1 MSAAGR
7 QLARIESALRRP
19 QPSKAG
25 DRRAIVAAILRRPAL
40 RQLELEPQLETIAG
54 AAGVVALDTCDLFF
68 VLRSVDPKGGRW
80 SGQVAFPGG
89 HAEGTESD
97 EEAVR
102 TLPST
107 FTFHPR
113 LLLLPCRARRRR
125 RRRRKLTFSSYV
137 ATAGRVAGGSRVL
150 RGGGS
155 APDGTGALPLAG
167 THRRPRRAPPR
178 ARRLGAAGPLLR
190 VRAAAAGAPPRRRRR
205 GCSLRLGT
213 AQQPA
218 QR

>member
-40 RQLELEPQLETIAG
+40 RQLELEPQLETTAAAAG
-54 AAGVVALDTCDLFF
+54 AVALDTCDLFF

-89 HAEGTESD
+89 HAEGAESD

-102 TLPST
+102 TLTST

-113 LLLLPCRARRRR
+113 LLAA
-125 RRRRKLTFSSYV
+125 V
-137 ATAGRVAGGSRVL
+137 
-150 RGGGS
+150 
-155 APDGTGALPLAG
+155 GAVP
-167 THRRPRRAPPR
+167 
-178 ARRLGAAGPLLR
+178 
-190 VRAAAAGAPPRRRRR
+190 RAAAAPSAPKTDFLELRYRRWARHRWLASAARRWV
-205 GCSLRLGT
+205 CT
-213 AQQPA
+213 
-218 QR
+218 